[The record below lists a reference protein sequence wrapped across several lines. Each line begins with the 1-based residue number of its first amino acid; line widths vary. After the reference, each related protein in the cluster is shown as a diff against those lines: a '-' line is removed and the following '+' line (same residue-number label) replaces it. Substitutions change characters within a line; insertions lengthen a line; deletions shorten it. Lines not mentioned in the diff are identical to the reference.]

1 MCSNSF
7 NEIILGIHTWKTIF
21 FGYVTHHK
29 LDTSGRR
36 LKNAWRN
43 LLKGSCIPTL
53 LKNDRLAS
61 NNDTTMKLHKKSW
74 LPTKY
79 YQAPFTAILFLIA
92 LAH

>member
-1 MCSNSF
+1 MVNMKMNSTIQNVF
-7 NEIILGIHTWKTIF
+7 QFILWNNFGYTYLKNPV

-29 LDTSGRR
+29 LLHTSGRR

-61 NNDTTMKLHKKSW
+61 NNDTTMKLHKKS
-74 LPTKY
+74 
-79 YQAPFTAILFLIA
+79 
-92 LAH
+92 